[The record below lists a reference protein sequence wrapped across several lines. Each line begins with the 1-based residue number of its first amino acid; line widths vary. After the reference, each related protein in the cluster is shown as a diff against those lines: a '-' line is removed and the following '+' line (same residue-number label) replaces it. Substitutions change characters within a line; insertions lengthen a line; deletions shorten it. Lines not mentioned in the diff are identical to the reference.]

1 MARENLK
8 ETDQIELDLDD
19 AEETEVDVSGEDV
32 KEAPLVAET
41 EDDQF
46 EKG

>member
-32 KEAPLVAET
+32 KKRHL
-41 EDDQF
+41 
-46 EKG
+46 